1 MQLIEQL
8 KNDIR
13 IQDSLNA
20 CIQCGTCTAICPAA
34 SFYDYEPRTL
44 TKTVYEIIHT
54 NDENS
59 LIKLLSSDL
68 IWFCGECMSCKTR
81 CPKNNT
87 PGVIIQVLR
96 SLSQDSGLF
105 VESEKGRQQLMIKRS
120 IGGWILK
127 YGYCIVP
134 HFLTLDK
141 FPEQGPNWQ
150 WVINNIE
157 QVYQQINANYQQAGT
172 GPMRKIPDEAINEI
186 NEIFKITGAF
196 ERFEKIEKFSQKKA
210 SEMNLNFDES
220 HECEYFKHI
229 FEFNSNK

>member
-1 MQLIEQL
+1 MLLIDQL
-8 KNDIR
+8 KKDIR
-13 IQDSLNA
+13 IYDSLQA

-44 TKTVYEIIHT
+44 TITVYNIIHT

-59 LIKLLSSDL
+59 LIKLLSSDY

-87 PGVIIQVLR
+87 PGGIIEALR

-105 VESEKGRQQLMIKRS
+105 VESEKGRQQLIIKRS
-120 IGGWILK
+120 VGEWILN
-127 YGYCIVP
+127 YGYCIVA
-134 HFLTLDK
+134 HFLTLEN

-157 QVYQQINANYQQAGT
+157 QVFQQQNAAYQQSGT
-172 GPMRKIPDEAINEI
+172 GPMRKIPNEAINEI
-186 NEIFKITGAF
+186 NEIFNITGAID
-196 ERFEKIEKFSQKKA
+196 RFDKIEKFSQKKA
-210 SEMNLNFDES
+210 SEMNLKFDES
-220 HECEYFKHI
+220 HDCEYFRHI